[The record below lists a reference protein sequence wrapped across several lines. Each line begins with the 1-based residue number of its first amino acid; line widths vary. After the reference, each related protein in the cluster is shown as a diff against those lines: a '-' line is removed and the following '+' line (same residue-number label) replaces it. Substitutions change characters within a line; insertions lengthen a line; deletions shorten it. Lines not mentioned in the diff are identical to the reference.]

1 MTYMIRLLAVACAA
15 LLSVLAAQKAG
26 AQEAFKAVTANL
38 PPYSI
43 KDNLD
48 EPGFSYE
55 LLTEMGRRAEL
66 KIDMEFLPWR
76 RALAVAKETPNTLLF
91 TVARMPDR
99 EREYSWLVDMI
110 EHDVVFVTTKAPID
124 SVEQAKPLS
133 VSAVPGSP
141 QERELKQAN
150 IRYIDALEDPIRA
163 AKMLERG
170 RIDAWYTFDLR
181 AAYVWKKN
189 GFPAAS
195 LVFGKSLRIE
205 RMYLAGHKDMSPV
218 IKDRL
223 QAAYDSL
230 VRDGTYK
237 NLFHKYFGDVRG
249 PD

>member
-1 MTYMIRLLAVACAA
+1 MIRLSAVACAV
-15 LLSVLAAQKAG
+15 LLSVLAPQRAG
-26 AQEAFKAVTANL
+26 AQETLKAVTANL
-38 PPYSI
+38 APYSI
-43 KDNLD
+43 QGNHD

-55 LLTEMGRRAEL
+55 LLTEMGKRAGL
-66 KIDMEFLPWR
+66 KIEMEFLPWL

-91 TVARMPDR
+91 TLARRPDR

-110 EHDVVFVTTKAPID
+110 DHEVVFATTKVPID
-124 SVEQAKPLS
+124 TVEQAKPLS

-150 IRYIDALEDPIRA
+150 IRLIESLEDPNRA

-181 AAYVWKKN
+181 AAFVWKKN
-189 GFPAAS
+189 GFSAAS
-195 LVFGKSLRIE
+195 LVFGKSQRIE
-205 RMYLAGHKDMSPV
+205 RMYLAGHKDMSSA

-230 VRDGTYK
+230 VKDGTYES
-237 NLFHKYFGDVRG
+237 LFRKYFGDLRRL
-249 PD
+249 D